1 MAGSKIQPEP
11 CEFVRKAELEEIVK
25 RAVSVA
31 LSEYKHTCVLDL
43 DTEQVRQIDN
53 IFSAI
58 KEIGGGDIGRGV
70 ETVRENHKMLSR
82 YCRVTGKI
90 GTTVISMVVI
100 SIITVAG
107 SAFLLGLVEKA
118 KGALK

>member
-1 MAGSKIQPEP
+1 MAESRIQPEQ

-25 RAVSVA
+25 RAVSIA

-43 DTEQVRQIDN
+43 DTEQIRQIDN

-58 KEIGGGDIGRGV
+58 KEIGSGDIGRGV
-70 ETVRENHKMLSR
+70 ETVRDNHKMLSR

-90 GTTVISMVVI
+90 GTTVISMIVI
-100 SIITVAG
+100 SVVTVAG
-107 SAFLLGLVEKA
+107 SAFLLGIVEKI
-118 KGALK
+118 KGAIK